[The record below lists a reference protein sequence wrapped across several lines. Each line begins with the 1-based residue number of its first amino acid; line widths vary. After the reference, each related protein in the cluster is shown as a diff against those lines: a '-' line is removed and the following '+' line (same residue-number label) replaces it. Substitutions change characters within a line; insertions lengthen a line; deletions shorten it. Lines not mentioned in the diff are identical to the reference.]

1 MGLFEVN
8 NTVTK
13 LTTPPATDV
22 EVSFGLAALV
32 LLDKGDQASIKKPLK
47 LRHAAELVSRHVP
60 PDHRS
65 LHFLDNHL
73 PRRLA

>member
-32 LLDKGDQASIKKPLK
+32 LLDKGDQASIKKLLK
-47 LRHAAELVSRHVP
+47 LREDVKKSLLQLDKLVEKAGAA
-60 PDHRS
+60 
-65 LHFLDNHL
+65 
-73 PRRLA
+73 